1 MVSTPPLFKRL
12 RLDTA
17 SFDLTEDDPPAAA
30 AAAAAAAAFPPFD
43 ELATAAAAAIR
54 ARDHERATAAAA
66 AAAARDR
73 DPRPRLRA
81 PLAPDRVEAIR
92 LRVREALRRHARGYG
107 QNLEAK
113 FDAADLLFVREMV
126 KTFRVPGEDISVSCW
141 WKYKKCCSMQDNEI
155 GLEWVF
161 RLAVANGAMAPSIIE
176 AYRGRLAL
184 LPGCD

>member
-17 SFDLTEDDPPAAA
+17 SFDLTEDDPP

-66 AAAARDR
+66 AAARDR

-92 LRVREALRRHARGYG
+92 LRVRDALRRHARGYG

-126 KTFRVPGEDISVSCW
+126 KTFRVPGEDISVSRW
-141 WKYKKCCSMQDNEI
+141 WKYKKCCCMQDNEI

-161 RLAVANGAMAPSIIE
+161 RLAVANGAMSPSIAE
-176 AYRGRLAL
+176 AYRGRIVL
-184 LPGCD
+184 LPGLG